1 MAKFLK
7 KFMKEKL
14 IVEKSLTT
22 YQNEKLMKL
31 KLKCLKQK
39 KDWNDFIKMYVGES
53 REYRQDWFEQ
63 NYNNDV
69 LEHMFFMDLNYIYL
83 RLIDAIIWFYRHDET
98 YLLLKEDK
106 TIYAMCNRDD
116 EEVNLMPVYRK
127 EKQFGYIPYI
137 RINDF
142 KTCEHIE
149 SKNLDELIEICDSL

>member
-69 LEHMFFMDLNYIYL
+69 LEHMFF
-83 RLIDAIIWFYRHDET
+83 
-98 YLLLKEDK
+98 
-106 TIYAMCNRDD
+106 
-116 EEVNLMPVYRK
+116 
-127 EKQFGYIPYI
+127 
-137 RINDF
+137 
-142 KTCEHIE
+142 
-149 SKNLDELIEICDSL
+149 